1 MLELPGQ
8 MQVTLVAHYGHK
20 PAELAQLIADL
31 QDMLASPLRSAFQPY
46 QVGQVHGTLIG
57 LEGYRV
63 GGKVRND
70 ESQLLVDL
78 EKLLSFVRS
87 EIPSIKVRVGGYRHN
102 QEFPF
107 SSRGMH
113 PYIRSFSVQQEIAVA
128 IGWPVDYSNSIDDLR
143 WRFAEVL
150 NVRHKWHKQVGD
162 CDNDFFFALGRVD
175 HQRTDTT
182 QLQGVAEQVRS
193 SLAER
198 DGVLLTI
205 GVDTLRFVAYRD
217 TRLPLE
223 TSCWF
228 AVTGEKSLTAERL
241 LALYP
246 NKPVPADYAIR
257 TYWR

>member
-1 MLELPGQ
+1 
-8 MQVTLVAHYGHK
+8 MQVTLAAYYGDK

-31 QDMLASPLRSAFQPY
+31 QAMLASALRSAFQPY

-63 GGKVRND
+63 GEKVKNNQ
-70 ESQLLVDL
+70 SQLLVDPQ
-78 EKLLSFVRS
+78 KLLSFARS
-87 EIPSIKVRVGGYRHN
+87 EIPAIKVRVGGYGHN

-107 SSRGMH
+107 SSRRTH

-128 IGWPVDYSNSIDDLR
+128 IGWPVDYSNSIDELR

-162 CDNDFFFALGRVD
+162 CDNDFFFALGRID
-175 HQRTDTT
+175 HQRTDAM
-182 QLQGVAEQVRS
+182 QLQGAVEQVRS
-193 SLAER
+193 SLAEL

-205 GVDTLRFVAYRD
+205 SVDTLHFVAYQD
-217 TRLPLE
+217 TRLPPE
-223 TSCWF
+223 TSCSF
-228 AVTGEKSLTAERL
+228 AVTGEKSLTAKRL

-246 NKPVPADYAIR
+246 NKPPLSC
-257 TYWR
+257 